1 MKTQHFMMLLLSLT
15 ILTSCKDNED
25 KDPAPGHNY
34 IGTLELE
41 YSRTFPGFSE
51 AIIMTVT
58 LDKSGNVFISQPDQ
72 LTYDSGEDI
81 ITVGTGQI
89 KQQEAGTITITSL
102 SGSYEVFEGEEFLS
116 VNANTLIDG
125 SQITWGW
132 DEDMGWIL
140 SGNVPFSVEDP
151 VESPMNFSIDDA
163 VIGTNGSQIGASVPV
178 PNLGSV
184 TYKWTLRLL
193 PMNGK

>member
-1 MKTQHFMMLLLSLT
+1 MKTNLLLMLLLSLT
-15 ILTSCKDNED
+15 ILIGCKDDED
-25 KDPAPGHNY
+25 KDPVPDHNY
-34 IGTLELE
+34 IGNLELE
-41 YSRTFPGFSE
+41 YSRTFPEFSE
-51 AIIMTVT
+51 TVTMTVT

-81 ITVGTGQI
+81 ITVGSDQI
-89 KQQEAGTITITSL
+89 KQQEAGTITITSV
-102 SGSYEVFEGEEFLS
+102 SGSYNVFEDEEFLS
-116 VNANTLIDG
+116 VNASTLIDG

-132 DEDMGWIL
+132 DEDLGWIL

-151 VESPMNFSIDDA
+151 VESPMNFNLNDA
-163 VIGTNGSQIGASVPV
+163 VFGTSGSQIGATVPV

-184 TYKWTLRLL
+184 TYKWTLALT